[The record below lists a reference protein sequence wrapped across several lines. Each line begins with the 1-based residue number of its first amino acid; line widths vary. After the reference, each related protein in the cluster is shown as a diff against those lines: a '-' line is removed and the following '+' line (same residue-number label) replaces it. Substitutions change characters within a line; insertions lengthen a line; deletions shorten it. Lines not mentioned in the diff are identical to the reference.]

1 MISEIAKRLRR
12 VGSRP
17 ARSIDPDILT
27 NLTPRKFNSAAP
39 TPQAAAD
46 IFRGHWA
53 SDLSQIVPG
62 TMAGPT
68 GLFDDPRVGYV
79 LERFAGPG
87 GDLHGQLVLELG
99 PLEGAHTCQLEKLG
113 ASVTAIEANTEAFLK
128 CLIVKELAALTRARF
143 LYGDFVEYLRKTDDR
158 FDLVFCCGVLYHMAD
173 PIDLIAAIA
182 AHTNRVFVWTHHY
195 VEGASSAAVAERI
208 EKDGQTYTYYRRQN
222 VDRHSTVYW
231 GCGQPTSALMSR
243 NDIVRAFA
251 AYGFVYSHLHHD
263 EPTNAGG
270 PAISVSFWKG

>member
-1 MISEIAKRLRR
+1 MIFKFAASLRR
-12 VGSRP
+12 IGARP
-17 ARSIDPDILT
+17 ARAGITEILT
-27 NLTPRKFNSAAP
+27 NLTLRKFNSAAP

-46 IFRGHWA
+46 IFRDHWA
-53 SDLSQIVPG
+53 SNLGQIVPG
-62 TMAGPT
+62 TMSGPT

-143 LYGDFVEYLRKTDDR
+143 LYGDFVEYLRTTDYR

-195 VEGASSAAVAERI
+195 VEGASSAVAERI
-208 EKDGQTYTYYRRQN
+208 EKGGQLYTYYRRQN
-222 VDRHSTVYW
+222 VDRQSTVYW

-243 NDIVRAFA
+243 DDIVRAFA
-251 AYGFVYSHLHHD
+251 AYGFVHSHLHHE